1 MDAGLGRGGIDAGLG
16 RGGMP
21 GWLGRGIAAG
31 VGRCEPP
38 PETPNGLLPGLR
50 DGGRGAPPAGPG
62 RGPPGAPGPAGRPV
76 LPGPAAGEPG
86 RGGTA
91 AGPGRGR
98 EPPSDGGCWARRSAS
113 RVRAACAA
121 LTAASCSALSAEAR
135 ASAAATSMSCAL
147 AGLATGPGA
156 GPGRPAGGLGRAN
169 EPGDGA
175 GDVGALGAPAA
186 GAEGRR
192 GGCGRALVGGAGRTA
207 VGAGALDADGAEAA
221 GAEPASRAPRSR
233 RATGA
238 STVLDADLTN
248 SPISL
253 SLARTVLLSTP
264 SSFASSCT
272 RALPGTALLTSRSCE
287 RTRNDLT
294 RALEA
299 CSFQGLHRVLI
310 WVVLPSW
317 VVIRHR
323 GRIIGGSVRHGDR
336 TDVLGKRTGVSN
348 TGESQR
354 TPEGA
359 TPLRQREAGW
369 VGMQMRS
376 PARQTAAR
384 IGLEAKIIPASGRN
398 EPNQLGGRRAQAATD
413 TGACRADHGKVYPSS
428 ARAAYAV
435 SFPPLPHRD
444 PIEPPGRTIPPVRCP
459 GGCRS
464 ASRSAAPRAGRSAL
478 PGRSPATAGSRAR

>member
-31 VGRCEPP
+31 VGREDPP
-38 PETPNGLLPGLR
+38 PETPNGLLPGPR
-50 DGGRGAPPAGPG
+50 AGGRGAPPAGPG
-62 RGPPGAPGPAGRPV
+62 RGPPGAPGPPERPPAGE
-76 LPGPAAGEPG
+76 EPG

-91 AGPGRGR
+91 PGPGRGR
-98 EPPSDGGCWARRSAS
+98 EPPSAGGCWARRSAS

-135 ASAAATSMSCAL
+135 ASAAATSMSWAL
-147 AGLATGPGA
+147 AGLATGPGV
-156 GPGRPAGGLGRAN
+156 GPGRPGVGGLGRAN

-175 GDVGALGAPAA
+175 GDVGTLGVTAA
-186 GAEGRR
+186 GAVGRR
-192 GGCGRALVGGAGRTA
+192 GGCGRALVGGAGRSR
-207 VGAGALDADGAEAA
+207 VGAEALDAAGEVVAA
-221 GAEPASRAPRSR
+221 GAEPASRAPRNR

-310 WVVLPSW
+310 WVVLPW
-317 VVIRHR
+317 VVIWHR
-323 GRIIGGSVRHGDR
+323 GRIIRRSER
-336 TDVLGKRTGVSN
+336 
-348 TGESQR
+348 
-354 TPEGA
+354 
-359 TPLRQREAGW
+359 PLRPHGCA
-369 VGMQMRS
+369 
-376 PARQTAAR
+376 
-384 IGLEAKIIPASGRN
+384 
-398 EPNQLGGRRAQAATD
+398 RRAD
-413 TGACRADHGKVYPSS
+413 RRLG
-428 ARAAYAV
+428 
-435 SFPPLPHRD
+435 HR
-444 PIEPPGRTIPPVRCP
+444 
-459 GGCRS
+459 
-464 ASRSAAPRAGRSAL
+464 
-478 PGRSPATAGSRAR
+478 